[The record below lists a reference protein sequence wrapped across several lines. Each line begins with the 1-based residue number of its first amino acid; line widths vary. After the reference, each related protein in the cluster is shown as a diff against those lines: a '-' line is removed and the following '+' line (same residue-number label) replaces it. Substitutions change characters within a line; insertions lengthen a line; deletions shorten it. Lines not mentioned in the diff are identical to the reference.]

1 MKFFHLSDLHF
12 GRQLHGYDLYMEQQD
27 FIKQLSIYIEKEMPD
42 ALLFSGDIY
51 DKAVPAGQ
59 AVTLL
64 DKLLVSLGNIPSL
77 IIAGNHDSAE
87 RLRYGRSFLEKHN
100 IYISVLPPQK
110 EDERL
115 KKVILEDQYGDV
127 CFYMLPFIKPGMIR
141 HFMPVEAAGGEQA
154 VIKALLEKEDIDFSG
169 RNVIMSHQF
178 YKSGNNLPERS
189 DSEQKII
196 SIGGTDEIDI
206 SVLKGFDYA
215 ALGHIH
221 KAQYVKDQIFRYCG
235 TPLKYSVSE
244 AGHDK
249 SITVV
254 EIGAKKDGVHIRTLP
269 VKPLRNVL
277 KLRGSLEEIINFA
290 KKNTDKQ
297 EDYVSITITDDDI
310 PGMAKEQLQGYFA
323 NILEIIADNARTRQ
337 ILSEETADFKE
348 LTPYEAFDVFFK
360 EITGRGMDSKES
372 SLLKEIIEEALKDKQ
387 L

>member
-27 FIKQLSIYIEKEMPD
+27 FITQLSTYLKEEKPG
-42 ALLFSGDIY
+42 AVLFAGDIY

-59 AVTLL
+59 AVMLL

-115 KKVILEDQYGDV
+115 KKVILKDQYGDV
-127 CFYMLPFIKPGMIR
+127 CFYMLPFIKPGMVR
-141 HFMPVEAAGGEQA
+141 HFMPSEAACGEQA
-154 VIKALLEKEDIDFSG
+154 VIKALLGKENIDFSM
-169 RNVIMSHQF
+169 RNVILSHQF
-178 YKSGNNLPERS
+178 YKNGSNLPEKS
-189 DSEQKII
+189 GSEQKMI
-196 SIGGTDEIDI
+196 SVGGTDEVDI

-221 KAQYVKDQIFRYCG
+221 KAQNVKSHIFRYCG
-235 TPLKYSVSE
+235 TPLKYSVGE
-244 AGHDK
+244 AGQDK

-254 EIGAKKDGVHIRTLP
+254 EMGAKKDNIHIRTLP
-269 VKPLRNVL
+269 VKPLHDVL
-277 KLRGSLEEIINFA
+277 KLRGSLGEIINFA
-290 KKNTDKQ
+290 RENKDKQ
-297 EDYVSITITDDDI
+297 GDYVSITITDDDI
-310 PGMAKEQLQGYFA
+310 PEMAKEQLQGYFG
-323 NILEIIADNARTRQ
+323 NILEIIADNTRTRQ
-337 ILSEETADFKE
+337 ILSEEAADFKE

-360 EITGRGMDSKES
+360 ETTGRGMDNKES
-372 SLLKEIIEEALKDKQ
+372 SLLKEIIEEALNDRQ